1 MRRIILV
8 TSLFLFA
15 VAAIAQQDQKARE
28 ILDKV
33 TQSTKSLKSM
43 EATFSFEMENKS
55 QNIKESKNGS
65 IVLKGNKY
73 KVLLSELG
81 LEVYSDGKTVWTFM
95 KEANE
100 VNVSNLNGDTDEMMD
115 PSKVFT
121 MYQKGFNFKYIGEEV
136 KNGKAVYVIE
146 LIPTVAKGSYSQI
159 TMHVDKA
166 KMLICYARMKGKDGN
181 MYTVAVNQFKTD
193 KAFDDAYFTFNAAKH
208 PGVDVI
214 DMR

>member
-1 MRRIILV
+1 MRRIFLIIP
-8 TSLFLFA
+8 LFLFA
-15 VAAIAQQDQKARE
+15 VAVFAQQDQKARE

-33 TQSTKSLKSM
+33 TASTKSYKSI

-55 QNIKESKNGS
+55 QSIKESNNGS

-73 KVLLSELG
+73 KVLLNELG
-81 LEVYSDGKTVWTFM
+81 LEVYSDGKTVWTYM

-100 VNVSNLNGDTDEMMD
+100 VNVSDLNSGSDEMMD

-121 MYQKGFNFKYIGEEV
+121 MYQKGFNFKYVGEEL
-136 KNGKAVYVIE
+136 KNGKSVYVIE
-146 LIPTVAKGSYSQI
+146 LLPTDSKGSYSQI
-159 TMHVDKA
+159 TAHVDKA

-193 KAFDDAYFTFNAAKH
+193 KVYDDKYFAFEAAKH